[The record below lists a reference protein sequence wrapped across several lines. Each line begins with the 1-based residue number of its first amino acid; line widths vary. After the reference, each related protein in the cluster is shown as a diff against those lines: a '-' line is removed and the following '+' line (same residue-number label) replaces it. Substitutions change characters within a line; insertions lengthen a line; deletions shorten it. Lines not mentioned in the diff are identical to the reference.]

1 MTTIYQTSVLGAGP
15 EAATFADQNML
26 VLFGENAPDM
36 LKEFCYFID
45 VNPVAG
51 DIVPGCTL
59 LINDTAYQITAVGE
73 VAQQNL
79 TNLGHV
85 TLVFNGAIK
94 PHLPGAI
101 NIADAV
107 PVPELAPGD
116 VLRITT

>member
-51 DIVPGCTL
+51 DIVPGCTF
-59 LINDTAYQITAVGE
+59 LINDSEYEITAVGE

-79 TNLGHV
+79 ANLGHI

-101 NIADAV
+101 NLVEAV
-107 PVPELAPGD
+107 SVPKLVPGD